1 MHSHREG
8 TVGPESEAPN
18 FPAVLSECLAA
29 GILVLDAQ
37 GRVAVCS
44 PAAGTLLGTTAS
56 ALLQQPSSLLPDALR
71 QALEMDAGLPVEI
84 KLSSGLGEM
93 AVQVTTAIE
102 RGPDGGRMRV
112 IAVLNDLT
120 GVRLFEQKLR
130 HLDRLASIGTLSA
143 GMAHEIKNAMVAVKT
158 FLDIVIRNHPDT
170 QLAEVVDR
178 ELHRI
183 NAIVSQML
191 RFAGPAKPALAAIH
205 VHGVIEQSLGL
216 VQPQLEGRRIS
227 VTRSMLAT
235 EDVVRG
241 DEYQLEQVFLNLFF
255 NALDAMGPAG
265 RLSVS
270 TELLAAEDS
279 ELIGAPALRV
289 RVQDSGIGIP
299 PENLGRLF
307 EPFFTTKSNGTGL
320 GLPITRRIILEHRGV
335 ITVAS
340 EPGQGA
346 TFDIVLPLAGQ
357 AAALKLSP

>member
-1 MHSHREG
+1 
-8 TVGPESEAPN
+8 
-18 FPAVLSECLAA
+18 
-29 GILVLDAQ
+29 
-37 GRVAVCS
+37 
-44 PAAGTLLGTTAS
+44 
-56 ALLQQPSSLLPDALR
+56 
-71 QALEMDAGLPVEI
+71 
-84 KLSSGLGEM
+84 
-93 AVQVTTAIE
+93 
-102 RGPDGGRMRV
+102 
-112 IAVLNDLT
+112 
-120 GVRLFEQKLR
+120 
-130 HLDRLASIGTLSA
+130 
-143 GMAHEIKNAMVAVKT
+143 
-158 FLDIVIRNHPDT
+158 
-170 QLAEVVDR
+170 
-178 ELHRI
+178 
-183 NAIVSQML
+183 
-191 RFAGPAKPALAAIH
+191 
-205 VHGVIEQSLGL
+205 
-216 VQPQLEGRRIS
+216 
-227 VTRSMLAT
+227 MLAT